1 MREFVVEA
9 DGGSRG
15 NPGPA
20 GYGAVVSDAATGE
33 TLAEAAEY
41 IGVATNNVA
50 EYRGLLAG
58 LRAARE
64 LDPDAR
70 VRVRMDSKL
79 VVEQMSGRWKIKHPA
94 MKPLAAQAA
103 TVFPPDRVTYE
114 WIPRE
119 RNTHADRLANEAMDA
134 GRRGES
140 WSPAESRADL
150 DTPPTAPAARAP
162 EGTPGDATAGAARV
176 REALASAG
184 GTAAPGEPGP
194 ERRRAAEGAAAA
206 GAADPAGAVRDR
218 STEDASGE
226 EPDTEPGPGADD
238 TEPGPRADDTEA
250 ADVQGGRGAE
260 GDSGGAGG
268 PAPTDRVRG
277 RRAGELPA
285 TGVRA
290 AGASGEGPEDGGPG
304 RPGGRGAEGDSGGAG
319 GPAPTDRVRGR
330 RAAEPR
336 ATAVRASGEGP
347 ADGGPGRPA
356 GPAPADAD
364 RRAAQAVATPSS
376 GWAPADMGAPATF
389 VLLRHGETPLT
400 PQKRFSGSG
409 GSDPSLSD
417 IGREQAGKVAAALAR
432 RGTVQAVVAS
442 PLARTRETARIVAA
456 RLGLDVAVE
465 DGLRETDFGAWE
477 GLTFGEVRE
486 RYPEDLDAWLAS
498 PDAEP
503 TGGGESFAA
512 TAARVAEA
520 RDRLLAEYRGRTV
533 LLVTHVTP
541 VKMMIRLALG
551 APPEALFRMELS
563 AASLSAVAYYADGNA
578 SVRLFNDTSHLR

>member
-64 LDPDAR
+64 LDPEAR
-70 VRVRMDSKL
+70 VHVRMDSKL
-79 VVEQMSGRWKIKHPA
+79 VIEQMSGRWKIKHPA
-94 MKPLAAQAA
+94 MKPLAAEAA
-103 TVFPPDRVTYE
+103 TVFPPGQVTYE

-134 GRRGES
+134 GSRGEP
-140 WSPAESRADL
+140 WSPATSRAAL
-150 DTPPTAPAARAP
+150 DTPPTAPAAPPP
-162 EGTPGDATAGAARV
+162 EGPPGDATAGAARV
-176 REALASAG
+176 RAAMASRSDTPEEDAGTDTDEPGGALA
-184 GTAAPGEPGP
+184 
-194 ERRRAAEGAAAA
+194 
-206 GAADPAGAVRDR
+206 
-218 STEDASGE
+218 
-226 EPDTEPGPGADD
+226 
-238 TEPGPRADDTEA
+238 
-250 ADVQGGRGAE
+250 
-260 GDSGGAGG
+260 
-268 PAPTDRVRG
+268 
-277 RRAGELPA
+277 
-285 TGVRA
+285 
-290 AGASGEGPEDGGPG
+290 
-304 RPGGRGAEGDSGGAG
+304 
-319 GPAPTDRVRGR
+319 
-330 RAAEPR
+330 
-336 ATAVRASGEGP
+336 
-347 ADGGPGRPA
+347 
-356 GPAPADAD
+356 ADAD
-364 RRAAQAVATPSS
+364 RRAAQAAATPSS

-409 GSDPSLSD
+409 GSDPSLSG
-417 IGREQAGKVAAALAR
+417 IGREQAEKTAAALAR

-456 RLGLDVAVE
+456 RLGLDVTVE

-512 TAARVAEA
+512 TAARVAQA
-520 RDRLLAEYRGRTV
+520 RDKLLAEYRGRTV

-541 VKMMIRLALG
+541 VKTLIRLALG

-578 SVRLFNDTSHLR
+578 SVRLFNDTSHLRQSY

>member
-150 DTPPTAPAARAP
+150 DTPPTAPVALAP

-184 GTAAPGEPGP
+184 GAAAPGEPGP
-194 ERRRAAEGAAAA
+194 ERRPAAEGTAAA
-206 GAADPAGAVRDR
+206 GAADPAGTVRGR

-290 AGASGEGPEDGGPG
+290 AGASGEGP
-304 RPGGRGAEGDSGGAG
+304 
-319 GPAPTDRVRGR
+319 
-330 RAAEPR
+330 
-336 ATAVRASGEGP
+336 

-376 GWAPADMGAPATF
+376 GWAPADMGTPATF